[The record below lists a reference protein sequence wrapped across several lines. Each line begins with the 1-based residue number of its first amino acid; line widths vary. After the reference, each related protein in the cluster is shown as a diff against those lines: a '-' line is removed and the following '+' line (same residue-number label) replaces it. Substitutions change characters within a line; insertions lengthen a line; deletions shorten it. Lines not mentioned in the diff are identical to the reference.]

1 MDNNFNERGVMI
13 TRNGLSA
20 GGQIFSLREVVST
33 RTETIQKN
41 RIVPLCLSLPGAAVA
56 VGGGIA
62 GSGAA
67 LTIGVMLIVVGYLAW
82 STQDIK
88 HRLMVTTQCGDREA
102 ISSPDRDFVERVD
115 QALQGA
121 LTAQREAA
129 KSHASTP
136 DATNA

>member
-20 GGQIFSLREVVST
+20 GGQIVSLREILNT

-67 LTIGVMLIVVGYLAW
+67 LTIGVMLTVVGYLAW
-82 STQDIK
+82 ATQDIT
-88 HRLMVTTQCGDREA
+88 HRLMVTTQSGGDREA
-102 ISSPDRDFVERVD
+102 ISSPDRDFVQRVE

-121 LTAQREAA
+121 LAA
-129 KSHASTP
+129 LRQ
-136 DATNA
+136 ATEQQS